1 MERLFRIFRFD
12 PQQEALPRFQEYWVR
27 VEPIDKILDCLNRI
41 RWEHDPSLSFRMSCA
56 HGICGSDGMRIN
68 GVCTLACQRL
78 TKNYPD
84 DPITI
89 EPLPN
94 LRVVKDLVVDIE
106 PFFEKHRSL
115 KPYLVAAAAE
125 GETERFQSPEERKTF
140 DEAIR
145 CILCACCT
153 AACPVSA
160 ENEPFLGPA
169 ALLRAFRY
177 LFDSRDE
184 DARER
189 MRMLDTD
196 DAIWG
201 CKSHGKCTEVCP
213 KEIDVRKWLAVTKKK
228 IYDAKQKKPGALKN
242 NF

>member
-12 PQQEALPRFQEYWVR
+12 PQQEASPRFQEYLVR

-41 RWEHDPSLSFRMSCA
+41 RWEQDPSLSFRMSCA

-106 PFFEKHRSL
+106 PFFEKYRSL
-115 KPYLVAAAAE
+115 KPYLVAETPAE
-125 GETERFQSPEERKTF
+125 GKLSAARARKSGKHLMRPSGVSCAPAALQPARYRLRTNSSWGRP
-140 DEAIR
+140 R
-145 CILCACCT
+145 CSGPSATCLIHGMRM
-153 AACPVSA
+153 PVSA
-160 ENEPFLGPA
+160 CACLILMTLSG
-169 ALLRAFRY
+169 
-177 LFDSRDE
+177 
-184 DARER
+184 DARATASVPR
-189 MRMLDTD
+189 
-196 DAIWG
+196 
-201 CKSHGKCTEVCP
+201 C
-213 KEIDVRKWLAVTKKK
+213 VRRKLM
-228 IYDAKQKKPGALKN
+228 
-242 NF
+242 

>member
-12 PQQEALPRFQEYWVR
+12 PQKETSPRFQEYR
-27 VEPIDKILDCLNRI
+27 VTIEPIDKILDCLNRI
-41 RWEHDPSLSFRMSCA
+41 RWQHDPSLSFRMSCA

-78 TKNYPD
+78 ARNYPE
-84 DPITI
+84 DPIII

-94 LRVVKDLVVDIE
+94 FRVVKDLVVDIE
-106 PFFEKHRSL
+106 PFFEKYRAL
-115 KPYLVAAAAE
+115 KPYLIAE
-125 GETERFQSPEERKTF
+125 APGSETERRQSPEEREVF
-140 DEAIR
+140 AEAIR

-160 ENEPFLGPA
+160 ENGQFMGPA

-213 KEIDVRKWLAVTKKK
+213 KEIDVRKRLAVTKKK
-228 IYDAKQKKPGALKN
+228 IYDQNRKN
-242 NF
+242 QCAIK

>member
-12 PQQEALPRFQEYWVR
+12 PQQEASPRFQEYLVR

-41 RWEHDPSLSFRMSCA
+41 RWEQDPSLSFRMSCA

-115 KPYLVAAAAE
+115 KPYLVAAAD
-125 GETERFQSPEERKTF
+125 GR
-140 DEAIR
+140 
-145 CILCACCT
+145 
-153 AACPVSA
+153 
-160 ENEPFLGPA
+160 
-169 ALLRAFRY
+169 
-177 LFDSRDE
+177 
-184 DARER
+184 
-189 MRMLDTD
+189 
-196 DAIWG
+196 
-201 CKSHGKCTEVCP
+201 
-213 KEIDVRKWLAVTKKK
+213 
-228 IYDAKQKKPGALKN
+228 
-242 NF
+242 